1 MVIRKEFRVES
12 SHIVRNCSSWRCS
25 HSVHGHSAVIE
36 VMLEGTKLDN
46 AGMLYDFG
54 LMKSTIKQFI
64 DSSDHCHLIWSKDK
78 PEYKEFFKKMND
90 RWIELPFNPSAEN
103 LSMYYM
109 RGIQN
114 ILDHTRM
121 MNGET
126 INLRVKGVRYHE
138 TTTGWAEC
146 SQSDIDI
153 LWNSDWDNQIIYSD
167 GILRDWSDDLKDI
180 IFNDK
185 KIENPTIKLQVEV

>member
-36 VMLEGTKLDN
+36 VMLEGTTLDN

-64 DSSDHCHLIWSKDK
+64 DSSDHCHLIWSKDE
-78 PEYKEFFKKMND
+78 PEYKEFFKKTND
-90 RWIELPFNPSAEN
+90 RWIELPLNPSAEN

-126 INLRVKGVRYHE
+126 TNLRVKAVRYHE

-146 SQSDIDI
+146 SQSDVEI
-153 LWNSDWDNQIIYSD
+153 LWDPDWDNQIVYSE
-167 GILRDWSDDLKDI
+167 GVTNDWSNDLKMI
-180 IFNDK
+180 YKGI
-185 KIENPTIKLQVEV
+185 KIENPKIELQVKI

>member
-64 DSSDHCHLIWSKDK
+64 DSSDHCHLIWSKDE
-78 PEYKEFFKKMND
+78 PEYKEFFKKTND

-126 INLRVKGVRYHE
+126 TNLRVKGVRYHE

-153 LWNSDWDNQIIYSD
+153 LWDPDWDNQIVYSD
-167 GILRDWSDDLKDI
+167 GVTNDWSNDLRMIYKGI
-180 IFNDK
+180 
-185 KIENPTIKLQVEV
+185 KIENPKIELQVEI

>member
-1 MVIRKEFRVES
+1 MIIRKEFRVES
-12 SHIVRNCSSWRCS
+12 SHIVRNCTSHRCS

-36 VMLEGTKLDN
+36 VMLEGTMLDN

-54 LMKSTIKQFI
+54 LMKSTIKQFV
-64 DSSDHCHLIWSKDK
+64 DGSDHCHLIWSKDLE
-78 PEYKEFFKKMND
+78 EYKEFFKNTND

-114 ILDHTRM
+114 ILDHTIM
-121 MNGET
+121 KNGET
-126 INLRVKGVRYHE
+126 SNLRVKGVRYHE

-146 SQSDIDI
+146 SIDDINI
-153 LWNSDWDNQIIYSD
+153 LWNPEWDNMIQYSD
-167 GILRDWSDDLKDI
+167 GVVRDWSDDLKGIVFD
-180 IFNDK
+180 DT
-185 KIENPTIKLQVEV
+185 KIANPTIELQVRN

>member
-12 SHIVRNCSSWRCS
+12 SHIVRNCTSHRCS

-36 VMLEGTKLDN
+36 VMLEGSKLDN

-78 PEYKEFFKKMND
+78 ESYKDFFKETND
-90 RWIELPFNPSAEN
+90 RWIEVPFNPSAEN

-114 ILDHTRM
+114 IIDHTIM
-121 MNGET
+121 MNGEDPG
-126 INLRVKGVRYHE
+126 LRVKGVRYHE

-146 SQSDIDI
+146 SKEDIDN
-153 LWNSDWDNQIIYSD
+153 LWNPEWDRHIVYSE
-167 GILRDWSDDLKDI
+167 GVTNDWSDDLMDI
-180 IFNDK
+180 VYDGT
-185 KIENPTIKLQVEV
+185 KIENPKIRLQVVI